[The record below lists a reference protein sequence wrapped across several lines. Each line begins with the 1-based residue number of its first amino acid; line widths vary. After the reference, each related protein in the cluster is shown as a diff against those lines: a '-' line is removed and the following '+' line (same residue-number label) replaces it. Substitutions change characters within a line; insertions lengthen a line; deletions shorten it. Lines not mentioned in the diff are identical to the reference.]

1 MTSRRSNSLAST
13 RLGSVVMRVGRIA
26 LQTAAIAAV
35 WTVADFIVRRTGL
48 PVSGGVVG
56 LGLLLLLLFGGVA
69 TRWVEDGANWLL
81 SDMLLFFI
89 PATIAAVKYGGLF
102 EKDGWRLAL
111 VVVAGTVSV
120 MVAVAFAVDMAARF
134 ERRLALRRVLAARG
148 ARRASL
154 MERA

>member
-1 MTSRRSNSLAST
+1 MTPSRSISLAAT
-13 RLGSVVMRVGRIA
+13 RLGGVAVRAGKIA

-35 WTVADFIVRRTGL
+35 WFVADFIVRRTGL
-48 PVSGGVVG
+48 PVSGGVAG
-56 LGLLLLLLFGGVA
+56 LGLLLVLLMYGGVA

-89 PATIAAVKYGGLF
+89 PAAIAAVKYGGLF
-102 EKDGWRLAL
+102 EKDGWRIAL

-134 ERRLALRRVLAARG
+134 ERRLALRRAFAARDS
-148 ARRASL
+148 RN
-154 MERA
+154 

>member
-1 MTSRRSNSLAST
+1 MTIRRSNSLAAT
-13 RLGSVVMRVGRIA
+13 RLGSIAMRVGKIA

-35 WTVADFIVRRTGL
+35 WSVADFVVRRTGL
-48 PVSGGVVG
+48 PVSGGVLG
-56 LGLLLLLLFGGVA
+56 LGLLLVLLFGGVA

-102 EKDGWRLAL
+102 EQDGWRLAL
-111 VVVAGTVSV
+111 VIVAGTVSV
-120 MVAVAFAVDMAARF
+120 MVAVACAVDMAARF
-134 ERRLALRRVLAARG
+134 ERRLALQRVRVARS
-148 ARRASL
+148 ARRAAW

>member
-1 MTSRRSNSLAST
+1 
-13 RLGSVVMRVGRIA
+13 MRAGKIA
-26 LQTAAIAAV
+26 LQTAVIAGV

-56 LGLLLLLLFGGVA
+56 LGLLLVLLFGGVA
-69 TRWVEDGANWLL
+69 TCWVEDGANWLL

-102 EKDGWRLAL
+102 EQDGWRLAL

-120 MVAVAFAVDMAARF
+120 MVAVALAVDMAARF
-134 ERRLALRRVLAARG
+134 ERRLVLRRVLAERG

>member
-13 RLGSVVMRVGRIA
+13 RLGSVVMRAGKIA
-26 LQTAAIAAV
+26 LQTAVIAGV
-35 WTVADFIVRRTGL
+35 WYVADFIVRRTGL

-56 LGLLLLLLFGGVA
+56 LGLLLVLLFGGVA
-69 TRWVEDGANWLL
+69 TCWVEDGANWLL

-102 EKDGWRLAL
+102 EQDGWRLAL

-120 MVAVAFAVDMAARF
+120 MVAVALAVDMAARF
-134 ERRLALRRVLAARG
+134 ERRLVLRRVLAERG